1 MKTKPTESRAGVAAA
16 APCSP
21 PAYLGPVDA
30 LTQAQR
36 AQRLAAIL
44 RAEATPGN
52 DLHVDE
58 ATYRLVVCAEDEE
71 GNRWGVGHVDLGFA
85 YELKRQNRPDVL
97 HRLISRVKFGWMNE
111 PLE

>member
-1 MKTKPTESRAGVAAA
+1 M
-16 APCSP
+16 
-21 PAYLGPVDA
+21 DA